1 MTANQPEEL
10 RRIYG
15 ARFEKNLN
23 YRRRVWDV
31 LVREFFQQYVSPA
44 ATVAPLSTDRIE
56 SGARKY
62 RASVL
67 LSSRMTSPL

>member
-31 LVREFFQQYVSPA
+31 LVREFFRNMFLPPPPSWIWA
-44 ATVAPLSTDRIE
+44 AVTGSLSIPSAVDENWRWT
-56 SGARKY
+56 
-62 RASVL
+62 
-67 LSSRMTSPL
+67 